1 MTAFSLDPAQTAW
14 CEELRTLAEQQL
26 RPLAEKGAPGHVN
39 RPLIAALGETGLL
52 DRLLSSGALDLCLLR
67 ESLAR
72 GCTEAETA
80 LALQGL
86 GTHPCSGRAPRP
98 TANAGSP
105 RCGPAAPSPP
115 SRSANRARAPTRRPS
130 P

>member
-86 GTHPCSGRAPRP
+86 GTHPLLRAGTPAHQIGRAHV
-98 TANAGSP
+98 
-105 RCGPAAPSPP
+105 
-115 SRSANRARAPTRRPS
+115 
-130 P
+130 